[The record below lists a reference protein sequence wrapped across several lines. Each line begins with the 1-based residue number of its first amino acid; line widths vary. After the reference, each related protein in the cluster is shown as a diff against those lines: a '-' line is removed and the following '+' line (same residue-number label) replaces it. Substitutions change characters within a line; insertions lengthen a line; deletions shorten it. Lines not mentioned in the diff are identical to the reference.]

1 MNRLEANRALLKL
14 VSTVVEMYPDWRFQQ
29 VLWNMSIADGTDKF
43 YEEPVDTLKRVRGH
57 LNLT

>member
-1 MNRLEANRALLKL
+1 MNRLEANRELLKL

-43 YEEPVDTLKRVRGH
+43 YEEPVDTLKRVREH

>member
-29 VLWNMSIADGTDKF
+29 VLWNMSIADGTHKF
-43 YEEPVDTLKRVRGH
+43 YEEPVDTLKRVREH

>member
-1 MNRLEANRALLKL
+1 MNRLEANRELLKL

-43 YEEPVDTLKRVRGH
+43 YEESVDTLKRVREH

>member
-1 MNRLEANRALLKL
+1 MNRLEANRELLKL

-29 VLWNMSIADGTDKF
+29 VLWNMSIVDGTDKF
-43 YEEPVDTLKRVRGH
+43 YEEPVDTLKRVREH

>member
-1 MNRLEANRALLKL
+1 MNRLEANRELLKL

-29 VLWNMSIADGTDKF
+29 VLWNMSITDGTDKF
-43 YEEPVDTLKRVRGH
+43 YEESVETLKRVKEH

>member
-1 MNRLEANRALLKL
+1 MNRLEANRELLKL

-29 VLWNMSIADGTDKF
+29 VLWNMSITDGTDKF
-43 YEEPVDTLKRVRGH
+43 YEEPVDTLKRVRER

>member
-29 VLWNMSIADGTDKF
+29 VLWTMSITDGTDKF
-43 YEEPVDTLKRVRGH
+43 YEESVDTLKRVREH